1 MSSGPPG
8 GGTWRG
14 VALTVLGLITIVG
27 VGALVTPIR
36 EAVLDAARGDTGK
49 VRHDLDGLG
58 VEGAL
63 LILALALVHV
73 VVWFPAEILNA
84 AAGFVYG
91 FWGGL
96 ALVMAGWLLSGLL
109 AYYVGRHA
117 ARPLLY
123 PLVGE
128 DRFKR
133 MEELVERG
141 GVTFLLAARLVPIV
155 PFNLLGYVAGATH
168 VPVVRYMW
176 TTAVGFLPI
185 TAYFTYLGSRLDGF
199 SLEDPVI
206 WIGAIGLVVALI
218 GIRYLRPGGS
228 SAGEPETRAEPEEA

>member
-1 MSSGPPG
+1 VSSGPPG
-8 GGTWRG
+8 GGTWKG
-14 VALTVLGLITIVG
+14 VALTLLGLVTIIG
-27 VGALVTPIR
+27 VGALVAPIR

-49 VRHDLDGLG
+49 VRDHLDGLG
-58 VEGAL
+58 AEGML
-63 LILALALVHV
+63 LILALAIVHV

-96 ALVMAGWLLSGLL
+96 ALVMAGWLISGLL

-128 DRFKR
+128 ERFTR
-133 MEELVERG
+133 LEALIESG

-155 PFNLLGYVAGATH
+155 PFNLLGYVAGAAH
-168 VPVVRYMW
+168 VPVLRYMW

-185 TAYFTYLGSRLDGF
+185 TAYFTYLGSRLEGF

-206 WIGAIGLVVALI
+206 WIGGIGLVAALI
-218 GIRYLRPGGS
+218 GIRYLRPGDAS
-228 SAGEPETRAEPEEA
+228 RDEPDSRAEPEEA